1 MLETTMEADMSD
13 THAQEWEKELQ
24 VLLGLI
30 QAHPSQ
36 DMTKERDRIVV
47 LNKLI
52 AAQQANAAA

>member
-1 MLETTMEADMSD
+1 MTD
-13 THAQEWEKELQ
+13 THLKDWEKELQ

-36 DMTKERDRIVV
+36 DMTRERDRIVV

-52 AAQQANAAA
+52 GAQKANADA

>member
-1 MLETTMEADMSD
+1 MSD
-13 THAQEWEKELQ
+13 AHVQEWEKELH

-52 AAQQANAAA
+52 GAQQAKADA